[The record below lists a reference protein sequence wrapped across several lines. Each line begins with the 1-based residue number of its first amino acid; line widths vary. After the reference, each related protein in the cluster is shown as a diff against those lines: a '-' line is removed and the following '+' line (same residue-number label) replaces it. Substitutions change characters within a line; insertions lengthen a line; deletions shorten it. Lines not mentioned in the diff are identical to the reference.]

1 MDMQR
6 KILDALSDATRDED
20 SPEIAMARASA
31 VASFYGGFLDRKEA
45 NRRDNES

>member
-6 KILDALSDATRDED
+6 QILNALNDATRDES

-31 VASFYGGFLDRKEA
+31 VASFYGGIMDRKEA
-45 NRRDNES
+45 SRRDNES